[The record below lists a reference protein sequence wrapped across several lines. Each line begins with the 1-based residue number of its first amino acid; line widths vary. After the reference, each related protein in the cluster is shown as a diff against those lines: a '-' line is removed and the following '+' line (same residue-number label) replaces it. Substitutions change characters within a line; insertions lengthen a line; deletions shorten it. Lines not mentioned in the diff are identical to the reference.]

1 MPDGRLMIAIK
12 SYDDSF
18 TEIKC
23 WNCKVVVVYKKD
35 KWNFIKCYN
44 CGEKIETTLNNGEEN
59 SIIPCEICRT
69 DLLVPASAWKIHC
82 GRCDNDFEIAKIANQ
97 VKTESI
103 HFFNDKM

>member
-1 MPDGRLMIAIK
+1 MIAIK

-44 CGEKIETTLNNGEEN
+44 CGEKIETTLNNGEEK